1 VAGVEWHPCSFDAV
15 DAGFCSRNAS
25 QVCSRTNRNAL
36 WLSPLHQALKTMT
49 FNIMRLSA
57 YSDTASLFP
66 NGWMA
71 SELPTLPIP
80 FLATFI
86 GVCLIGLL
94 ILGGLWLKDKYPRS
108 GFHRARASEKPTE
121 LSSTY
126 DYVTGLPTRRLFG
139 TLLEQA
145 VGRAVKTGRPLA
157 LLVVELEHFRMVA
170 ESQGQANGNVLVRVQ
185 AARVKGVLQSTET
198 VARLA
203 QDQFAMI
210 LDNLTSHQ
218 EITTIV
224 EKLQA
229 TVGLPLTLEGH
240 ELFQTCRIGVS
251 LYPQDAKDHEGLIK
265 QAMQAVKKAKSDK
278 QAVEFTS
285 PIVSSSAPEPMPV
298 ASKQAA

>member
-1 VAGVEWHPCSFDAV
+1 
-15 DAGFCSRNAS
+15 
-25 QVCSRTNRNAL
+25 
-36 WLSPLHQALKTMT
+36 MT
-49 FNIMRLSA
+49 FSIMRLSA
-57 YSDTASLFP
+57 YSDSAIPFS
-66 NGWMA
+66 NGWMP
-71 SELPTLPIP
+71 SELSTISISPLVAIMV
-80 FLATFI
+80 
-86 GVCLIGLL
+86 VCLIGLL
-94 ILGGLWLKDKYPRS
+94 ILGGLWLKDQYPSS

-145 VGRAVKTGRPLA
+145 VGRAAKTGRPLA

-210 LDNLTSHQ
+210 LDNLMSYQ
-218 EITTIV
+218 EVTTIV

-240 ELFQTCRIGVS
+240 ELFQTCRIGVA

-265 QAMQAVKKAKSDK
+265 QAMQAVKKAKSEG
-278 QAVEFTS
+278 QAVQFTS
-285 PIVSSSAPEPMPV
+285 PIVSSSAPEPMSV
-298 ASKQAA
+298 VSKQAA